1 MPLDSCAEPGQPLP
15 YHSINTAAGV
25 LRARGVFHLTDLLFS
40 VDWRELFVPDK
51 PLLQVFIRGSVIYV
65 VIFFLVRVIPNR
77 QVGGVGMND
86 LLLIVLV
93 ASAATN
99 ALAGDYKSITNG
111 VVLVATIIFWSY
123 LFNWAAH
130 RFPALHRLFHPSP
143 KPLIKDGQVQHD
155 NMRRELITQEE
166 LDGKLRR
173 RGITEVERV
182 KEAHVES
189 DGQVSV
195 VEREAEQRGS

>member
-1 MPLDSCAEPGQPLP
+1 ME
-15 YHSINTAAGV
+15 
-25 LRARGVFHLTDLLFS
+25 LLFD

-51 PLLQVFIRGSVIYV
+51 PLLQVAVRGTVIYV

-86 LLLIVLV
+86 LLLIVLI

-111 VVLVATIIFWSY
+111 VVLVSTIIFWSY
-123 LFNWAAH
+123 VFNWAAH
-130 RFPALHRLFHPSP
+130 RFPALHRLFHPTP
-143 KPLIKDGQVQHD
+143 KPLIKDGELQRD
-155 NMRRELITQEE
+155 NMQRELITEEE
-166 LDGKLRR
+166 LMGKLRR
-173 RGITEVERV
+173 RGITEVESV

-195 VEREAEQRGS
+195 VEREAERPGS